1 MLNIMLITPVYA
13 ECGTPAGLYTQA
25 LARYYSGK
33 GYRVDVVCAHSWAA
47 RAEFELHG
55 RLRVHRLSCNRQ
67 NLQSSFACA
76 SIRRVHEQLQTRQCD
91 VMIEIDASP
100 FELLRIM
107 RSTLEPFECSIRV
120 IDAESLDDA
129 KDSALPVFSGLW
141 EPPVLDSPSLL
152 ATPRTAAE
160 RQHTI
165 DIYLASRAPADG
177 WGLSVLERDGSWSH
191 VFRSRSTPSHEDAIL
206 MTWGPGCRY
215 LGALAAEHGISHTQ
229 GAISTAVINQAI
241 SSPREVRRQQARQRW
256 VQCQLP
262 STCADREE
270 NLDSL
275 LPDRQPDLAS
285 RWRTLEDI
293 HRQPTAGAS
302 S

>member
-1 MLNIMLITPVYA
+1 MLKIMLITPVYA

-25 LARYYSGK
+25 LARFYSGK
-33 GYRVDVVCAHSWAA
+33 GHRVDVVCAHSWAA
-47 RAEFELHG
+47 RAEFESKG

-67 NLQSSFACA
+67 NLKSSFACA

-107 RSTLEPFECSIRV
+107 RSTLEPFECNVRAIGVER
-120 IDAESLDDA
+120 LDDQN
-129 KDSALPVFSGLW
+129 DSALPIFSGLW
-141 EPPVLDSPSLL
+141 EPPSLESPTLL
-152 ATPRTAAE
+152 ATPRTDTE
-160 RQHTI
+160 RQQTI
-165 DIYLASRAPADG
+165 DIYLASQAPANS

-191 VFRSRSTPSHEDAIL
+191 VFRNTSTPPHQDAIL

-215 LGALAAEHGISHTQ
+215 LSVLAAEHGISHTH
-229 GAISTAVINQAI
+229 GAISTSVINQAI
-241 SSPREVRRQQARQRW
+241 SSPREVRYQQARQRW

-262 STCADREE
+262 SACADREE

-275 LPDRQPDLAS
+275 LLDEQPDLAS

-293 HRQPTAGAS
+293 HGLPTAGAS
-302 S
+302 L